1 MADTVA
7 AKEMP
12 VNKRCVPLVLF
23 VLLISA
29 LVIVMPGTYP
39 AMGQGA
45 LTSFRVVGWG
55 PPLLDFTDIWIAQ
68 DQGFYKEVGLSV
80 EYRPAQGS
88 GDALTHLLA
97 GNADL
102 AVTAVEGLLFALDQG
117 AKLQAVYN
125 IAPQNQ
131 FTILARKSRGIQ
143 TPKDLKGKNIG
154 VRSMGSGSRYNVISI
169 LNYNGLKESEANVI
183 ATGLDFATPLVQGR
197 VDAIGT
203 WETANWDLRN
213 GKLPKAV
220 VDDLVVFRTRD
231 YLNQPSDI
239 LVVTEE
245 FKKSRR
251 DVLMKFLS
259 ATRKAQ
265 KVMHGQPEEAA
276 RIAAKYAI
284 DGKESASR
292 NLEIM
297 KILNWMQQDEG
308 SRQNGLGWFTM
319 PILDQVARDYH
330 AWGLIKSVPKAA
342 EFATNEFVTALG
354 K

>member
-1 MADTVA
+1 MKNRLTTGLTV
-7 AKEMP
+7 
-12 VNKRCVPLVLF
+12 VCGLVLF
-23 VLLISA
+23 GSVALLSIGVA
-29 LVIVMPGTYP
+29 L
-39 AMGQGA
+39 AQGG
-45 LTSFRVVGWG
+45 LTPFRVVGWG
-55 PPLLDFTDIWIAQ
+55 PPLLDFADIFIAQ
-68 DQGFYKEVGLSV
+68 DRGYYKEEGLAV

-131 FTILARKSRGIQ
+131 FTILARKSKGIQ

-169 LNYNGLKESEANVI
+169 LNYNGVKESEANII

-213 GKLPKAV
+213 GKLPQAV

-239 LVVTEE
+239 LVVTDE
-245 FKKSRR
+245 FQKSRR
-251 DVLMKFLS
+251 EHLLKFLR

-265 KVMHGQPEEAA
+265 RILHGEPEEAA
-276 RIAAKYAI
+276 KIVAKYAI
-284 DGKESASR
+284 DGKDPVR
-292 NLEIM
+292 NAEIL
-297 KILNWMQQDEG
+297 KIVTWMQQDEG

-330 AWGLIKSVPKAA
+330 AWGLIRRVPKAE

>member
-1 MADTVA
+1 MILAIVPRPVGRSVA
-7 AKEMP
+7 FA
-12 VNKRCVPLVLF
+12 
-23 VLLISA
+23 
-29 LVIVMPGTYP
+29 
-39 AMGQGA
+39 QGA
-45 LTSFRVVGWG
+45 LTPFRVVGWG
-55 PPLLDFTDIWIAQ
+55 PPLLDFADVWIAQ
-68 DQGFYKEVGLSV
+68 EKGFYREEGLAV
-80 EYRPAQGS
+80 EYRAAQGS

-97 GNADL
+97 GNADI

-143 TPKDLKGKNIG
+143 TAKDLKGKNIG

-169 LNYNGLKESEANVI
+169 LNYNGLKETDANVI

-220 VDDLVVFRTRD
+220 VDDLVEFRTRD

-245 FKKSRR
+245 FKKSHR
-251 DVLMKFLS
+251 DVLMKFLRS
-259 ATRKAQ
+259 TRKAQ
-265 KVMHGQPEEAA
+265 KVLHEQPDEAA
-276 RIAAKYAI
+276 KIAAKYAI
-284 DGKESASR
+284 DGKDSAAR
-292 NLEIM
+292 NLEIV
-297 KILNWMQQDEG
+297 KILIWMQQDVG

-319 PILDQVARDYH
+319 PVLDRVARDYQ
-330 AWGLIKSVPKAA
+330 AWGLIKSVPKATD
-342 EFATNEFVTALG
+342 FATNEFVTALG